1 MRRKTISAP
10 LHLTEFHLP
19 FRGGK
24 EFAMLSGKELTA
36 LEDQINYE
44 QTLVKKYATYS
55 QQCQDPVL
63 KEKCARIA
71 DRHRQHFNTLM
82 TYLQ

>member
-1 MRRKTISAP
+1 
-10 LHLTEFHLP
+10 
-19 FRGGK
+19 
-24 EFAMLSGKELTA
+24 MLSGKELTA
-36 LEDQINYE
+36 LEDQLNYE
-44 QTLVKKYATYS
+44 QTLVKKFATYS

-63 KEKCARIA
+63 KEKCSRIA